1 MNRKLESLKYQMIRL
16 EQHIPGEK
24 KILSF
29 LNNSKFINSRLTEN
43 GQINDISCQYTS
55 AVYKAQ

>member
-1 MNRKLESLKYQMIRL
+1 MIRL

-29 LNNSKFINSRLTEN
+29 LNNSKLINSRLTEN